1 MKFIIF
7 SLFLHAFIFIFDY
20 TFDRNPKFQ
29 IDESG
34 TNLTIDKVSM
44 NFSYQNQEVAPK
56 VEEVITESVEK
67 SIEQEI
73 VKDKIVK
80 EEKKTDYS
88 KQIQNKDNKNKDNKN
103 SKNETKELNSDFIE
117 LSKGIYAAKNQGVKG
132 LKYSFIAQ
140 PEPEYPLMAKR
151 LSYSKEVFVKV
162 RFLVDFQ
169 GNIEEIKFYG
179 QNDKLGFQEEVK
191 KALCNWKLTPI
202 TVNNKPIKLYFYKEF
217 KFNKK

>member
-1 MKFIIF
+1 
-7 SLFLHAFIFIFDY
+7 
-20 TFDRNPKFQ
+20 
-29 IDESG
+29 
-34 TNLTIDKVSM
+34 
-44 NFSYQNQEVAPK
+44 
-56 VEEVITESVEK
+56 EK
-67 SIEQEI
+67 SIKQEI

-103 SKNETKELNSDFIE
+103 SKNETKKLNSDFIE